1 MDCTVDLST
10 LNKFCRRETFAS
22 ETSFKLARRVPSNTW
37 KTVTDAWNKYHSVP
51 LRESDLILPP
61 SLHHLDAGDI
71 QGHPR
76 FPFFRRWLQSSL
88 RRYFDFMRKELCV
101 DDTVF
106 FDENLEEHWWHTIQF
121 LTLMGRSGIVL
132 NPSKFQFAQRSVDFA
147 GFRISESC
155 LEPLPKY
162 LNAIQQFPTPKN
174 IKDIRS
180 WFGLI
185 NQVANYAKIRDL
197 MAPFKPFLS
206 PKRKFEWNDNLDKAF
221 RVRKMLSLTPY
232 VTA

>member
-1 MDCTVDLST
+1 MDTTAFHYASQTV
-10 LNKFCRRETFAS
+10 
-22 ETSFKLARRVPSNTW
+22 
-37 KTVTDAWNKYHSVP
+37 
-51 LRESDLILPP
+51 ILPH
-61 SLHHLDAGDI
+61 SLHHLDAGNI
-71 QGHPR
+71 RTRAPQGFFSSGDGYNRR
-76 FPFFRRWLQSSL
+76 FAAILS
-88 RRYFDFMRKELCV
+88 DFMQKERCV
-101 DDTVF
+101 DDTVY
-106 FDENLEEHWWHTIQF
+106 FDKNLEEHWWRTIQF
-121 LTLMGRSGIVL
+121 LTLVGRSGIVL

-155 LEPLPKY
+155 VEPLPKY

-197 MAPFKPFLS
+197 MALFTPFLS
-206 PKRKFEWNDNLDKAF
+206 RNLSSSGMTILIKHF